1 MTTTSLQGYV
11 HCDRF
16 AHKIASSRLRA
27 LPPGAAYNAEDD
39 VVGLI
44 KAQNRARAA
53 AAAAATARLHKH

>member
-1 MTTTSLQGYV
+1 V